1 MVKSSDKILSIMQKT
16 ACSEDIFFDLPA
28 YVALLRSFDF
38 WRIYDFYKIDRKAYL
53 FSQII
58 MNPKFFSE
66 TDKVI
71 ADALFICEKSVQNYR
86 REFKEVFSDEY
97 EYAKTLDTD
106 TLLAIRSILLILLG
120 IDGFRSF
127 IRNDLPDCLSS
138 RVLRFFSDSDLRQAK

>member
-38 WRIYDFYKIDRKAYL
+38 WRIYDFYKNDRKAYL

-71 ADALFICEKSVQNYR
+71 ADALFPMNTNMPKLWIPILCLPSEAYCWYCLESTASALLSETICRIALVP
-86 REFKEVFSDEY
+86 VFYDSFPI
-97 EYAKTLDTD
+97 
-106 TLLAIRSILLILLG
+106 AIYDRLNN
-120 IDGFRSF
+120 F
-127 IRNDLPDCLSS
+127 
-138 RVLRFFSDSDLRQAK
+138 

>member
-1 MVKSSDKILSIMQKT
+1 MQKS
-16 ACSEDIFFDLPA
+16 ACAEDIFFDLPA
-28 YVALLRSFDF
+28 HVALLRSLDF
-38 WRIYDFYKIDRKAYL
+38 WRNYDLYKNNTKAFL

-58 MNPKFFSE
+58 LNPKFFFE

-71 ADALFICEKSVQNYR
+71 ADALFICEKSVRNYR
-86 REFKEVFSDEY
+86 REFKDVFSVEY
-97 EYAKTLDTD
+97 EHAKTLDTD

-138 RVLRFFSDSDLRQAK
+138 RVLRFFSDSDIKQAK

>member
-1 MVKSSDKILSIMQKT
+1 MQKT

-38 WRIYDFYKIDRKAYL
+38 WRIYDFYKNDRKAYL

-106 TLLAIRSILLILLG
+106 TSACHPKHIADIAWNRRLPLFYQKRSAG
-120 IDGFRSF
+120 
-127 IRNDLPDCLSS
+127 LP
-138 RVLRFFSDSDLRQAK
+138 